1 MDFISIWF
9 LAFSCAALGFYLSYL
24 LLYRDRSTDE
34 KRYRELARENENV
47 RHSLKLAHDS
57 HTKLGQKFTRQ
68 TGQLKTL
75 QALCDDWTD
84 SRQQSFKEHG
94 EMEEALRTKSQRL
107 AEVQAELTSEKQSR
121 IKLEDTQHRLQQE
134 FAANL
139 ASAEKTWRK
148 NQAKTDVA
156 LGKLESQ
163 YGSVATDKSQL
174 AKKLKTAEIQ
184 IAKMQ
189 AKLDDQQSRLA
200 TADKTVTSA
209 TERLNAVV
217 DQRDQALTAEATA
230 KNITNGLQ
238 QRIDNQEAT
247 IHGLRTKYERTMED
261 LRLEL
266 DRRSKAEIELQE
278 SMAAASERQT
288 TAVTQLTAQR
298 DKFADQLKAAELEM
312 ASLLSNHQ
320 QKIDTLVVESDELK
334 SKYSTV
340 CEESETLAKQCD
352 ELTLVYSD
360 QENLVSKLTV
370 ERDEASAKV
379 AALKAELEDFSTQV
393 ADLSGER
400 DELSNQVANL
410 TGEREKFSTQVAG
423 LSGERDELSN
433 QVANL
438 TSEREKFSTQVAG
451 LSGERDELSNQVAN
465 LTSEREKFSTQ
476 VAGLS
481 GERDELS
488 KQVANL
494 TGEREKF
501 SNQIVGLTGQR
512 NEYSNKIANLT
523 GQHEQYASQIT
534 DLTSERDELSNQIA
548 SLTSERD
555 GMLTQLE
562 QAKERL
568 GVAMVELKATR
579 ATVGELK
586 AETEELQI
594 SCQRIGELEA
604 LVQSRD
610 ANQNDMTEQLALLR
624 SAYEQ
629 TQSTNQALE
638 AKIDQLKTQRDGQLS
653 IVSRN
658 DSEIATLQTKL
669 RASEETIRS
678 LRKERAAVLARLA
691 NYRTIAEPEAKVISF
706 TEAMEIR
713 SKRDTDYDDE
723 YGGPVRMHATRGLIY
738 TQAPKLH
745 DNLKRISGIAVVLE
759 ARLNDYGVYTFKQ
772 IMEWKPEAI
781 EEFSHLLTFKDRIER
796 DDWISQARF
805 FYNEKQRV
813 GQTYAA

>member
-174 AKKLKTAEIQ
+174 AKKLKAAEIQ

-298 DKFADQLKAAELEM
+298 DKFADQLKAAEIELQESMAAANERQTAAVTQLTAQRDKFADQLKAAELEM

-400 DELSNQVANL
+400 DELSN
-410 TGEREKFSTQVAG
+410 E
-423 LSGERDELSN
+423 
-433 QVANL
+433 
-438 TSEREKFSTQVAG
+438 
-451 LSGERDELSNQVAN
+451 
-465 LTSEREKFSTQ
+465 
-476 VAGLS
+476 
-481 GERDELS
+481 
-488 KQVANL
+488 VANL

-579 ATVGELK
+579 ATVVELK

-610 ANQNDMTEQLALLR
+610 ANQNDVTEQMALLR

-653 IVSRN
+653 TVSRN